1 MNAAG
6 VRMVVTR
13 ARSRG
18 TGASLRRR
26 GEKAAPLRSGEAAA
40 EERKSYSPV
49 KRRRKA
55 QRLSVAY
62 EASEGEGGE
71 GAEHLQAPSWQPQ
84 DWRQQL
90 DNIRT
95 MRSGKDAPVDQL
107 GAEHCFD
114 PSASP
119 KVRRYQVL
127 LSLMLS
133 SQTKDQVTAGAMQ
146 RLRARGLTVDSILQT
161 DDSTLGALIYPVG
174 FWRSKVKYIKQTS
187 AILQQRYD
195 GDIPASVAELVAL
208 PGVGPKMAHLAM
220 AVAWGTVSGIDTTR
234 GGGLTEQ
241 VFRPSPR
248 WPIRG
253 AGAAARW
260 TTAAAVL
267 AALAAPSLTVQWQQ
281 WTHMCTESP
290 TDSGGPRRQLSPQRK
305 PEGLWRS
312 GCPGNCGAKSTACW
326 WASASR
332 LACPSAHAA
341 RPASTGPCAQL
352 HGDSEGLGPSA
363 RRHSGHCLSV
373 PLLGS
378 RSLFIIKLGG
388 CL

>member
-13 ARSRG
+13 ARSQG
-18 TGASLRRR
+18 TGTSLRPG

-40 EERKSYSPV
+40 EGRKSYSPV

-55 QRLSVAY
+55 RRLSVAY
-62 EASEGEGGE
+62 ETSEGEEGE
-71 GAEHLQAPSWQPQ
+71 GAERLQAPSWQPQ
-84 DWRQQL
+84 DWRRQL

-119 KVRRYQVL
+119 KQVQRYQVL

-161 DDSTLGALIYPVG
+161 DDSTLGTLIYPVG
-174 FWRSKVKYIKQTS
+174 FWRSKVKYIKQTT
-187 AILQQRYD
+187 AILQQRYG

-220 AVAWGTVSGIDTTR
+220 AVAWGTVSGIAVDTHVHR
-234 GGGLTEQ
+234 IANRL
-241 VFRPSPR
+241 
-248 WPIRG
+248 
-253 AGAAARW
+253 RW
-260 TTAAAVL
+260 TKEATRSPEETRR
-267 AALAAPSLTVQWQQ
+267 ALEEWL
-281 WTHMCTESP
+281 
-290 TDSGGPRRQLSPQRK
+290 PR
-305 PEGLWRS
+305 ELWREIN
-312 GCPGNCGAKSTACW
+312 GLLVGFGQQTCLPVRPHCHACLNRALCP
-326 WASASR
+326 
-332 LACPSAHAA
+332 AA
-341 RPASTGPCAQL
+341 Q
-352 HGDSEGLGPSA
+352 GL
-363 RRHSGHCLSV
+363 
-373 PLLGS
+373 
-378 RSLFIIKLGG
+378 
-388 CL
+388 

>member
-1 MNAAG
+1 MSAG
-6 VRMVVTR
+6 L
-13 ARSRG
+13 ARGGVSQ
-18 TGASLRRR
+18 TP
-26 GEKAAPLRSGEAAA
+26 KAPR

-55 QRLSVAY
+55 RRLSVAY

-71 GAEHLQAPSWQPQ
+71 GAERLQAPSWQPQ

-95 MRSGKDAPVDQL
+95 MRSAKDAPVDQL

-174 FWRSKVKYIKQTS
+174 FWRGSRPAIFQSKVKYIKQTS

-220 AVAWGTVSGIDTTR
+220 AVAWGTVSGIAVDTHVHR
-234 GGGLTEQ
+234 IANRL
-241 VFRPSPR
+241 
-248 WPIRG
+248 
-253 AGAAARW
+253 RW
-260 TTAAAVL
+260 TKKATKSPEETRRALEEWLPRELWSEINGLLVGFGQQTCLPVHPRCQACLNRALCPAA
-267 AALAAPSLTVQWQQ
+267 Q
-281 WTHMCTESP
+281 
-290 TDSGGPRRQLSPQRK
+290 
-305 PEGLWRS
+305 GL
-312 GCPGNCGAKSTACW
+312 
-326 WASASR
+326 
-332 LACPSAHAA
+332 
-341 RPASTGPCAQL
+341 
-352 HGDSEGLGPSA
+352 
-363 RRHSGHCLSV
+363 
-373 PLLGS
+373 
-378 RSLFIIKLGG
+378 
-388 CL
+388 

>member
-18 TGASLRRR
+18 TGASLQGG

-40 EERKSYSPV
+40 EGRKSYGPV
-49 KRRRKA
+49 KRQRKA
-55 QRLSVAY
+55 RRLSVAY
-62 EASEGEGGE
+62 EASEGEKGE
-71 GAEHLQAPSWQPQ
+71 GPERLQAPSWEPQ
-84 DWRQQL
+84 DWRRQL

-95 MRSGKDAPVDQL
+95 MRSGKDAPVDLL

-187 AILQQRYD
+187 EILQQRYG

-220 AVAWGTVSGIDTTR
+220 AVAWGTVSGI
-234 GGGLTEQ
+234 
-241 VFRPSPR
+241 
-248 WPIRG
+248 
-253 AGAAARW
+253 
-260 TTAAAVL
+260 
-267 AALAAPSLTVQWQQ
+267 
-281 WTHMCTESP
+281 
-290 TDSGGPRRQLSPQRK
+290 
-305 PEGLWRS
+305 
-312 GCPGNCGAKSTACW
+312 GNCGAKSTACW

-332 LACPSAHAA
+332 LACPSTHAA

-352 HGDSEGLGPSA
+352 HGDSEGLGPLPGA
-363 RRHSGHCLSV
+363 TLATVCL
-373 PLLGS
+373 
-378 RSLFIIKLGG
+378 
-388 CL
+388 CLCWGAVACL

>member
-13 ARSRG
+13 ARSPG
-18 TGASLRRR
+18 TGASLRPG

-40 EERKSYSPV
+40 GRKSYSPV

-55 QRLSVAY
+55 RRLSVAY
-62 EASEGEGGE
+62 EASEGEEGE
-71 GAEHLQAPSWQPQ
+71 GAERLQAPSWQPQ
-84 DWRQQL
+84 DWRRQL

-119 KVRRYQVL
+119 KVQRYQVL

-161 DDSTLGALIYPVG
+161 DDSTLGTLIYPVG
-174 FWRSKVKYIKQTS
+174 FWRSKVKYIKQTT
-187 AILQQRYD
+187 AILQQRYG

-220 AVAWGTVSGIDTTR
+220 AVAWGTVSGIAVDTHVHRIANRLRWTKEATR
-234 GGGLTEQ
+234 SPEETRRALEEWLPRELWREINGLLVGFGQQTCLP
-241 VFRPSPR
+241 VRPRCQACLNRALCP
-248 WPIRG
+248 
-253 AGAAARW
+253 AAR
-260 TTAAAVL
+260 
-267 AALAAPSLTVQWQQ
+267 
-281 WTHMCTESP
+281 
-290 TDSGGPRRQLSPQRK
+290 
-305 PEGLWRS
+305 GL
-312 GCPGNCGAKSTACW
+312 
-326 WASASR
+326 
-332 LACPSAHAA
+332 
-341 RPASTGPCAQL
+341 
-352 HGDSEGLGPSA
+352 
-363 RRHSGHCLSV
+363 
-373 PLLGS
+373 
-378 RSLFIIKLGG
+378 
-388 CL
+388 

>member
-13 ARSRG
+13 ARSQG
-18 TGASLRRR
+18 TGTSLRPG

-40 EERKSYSPV
+40 EGRKSYSPV

-55 QRLSVAY
+55 RRLSVAY
-62 EASEGEGGE
+62 ETSEGEEGE
-71 GAEHLQAPSWQPQ
+71 GAERLQAPSWQPQ
-84 DWRQQL
+84 DWRRQL

-119 KVRRYQVL
+119 KVQRYQVL

-161 DDSTLGALIYPVG
+161 DDSTLGTLIYPVG
-174 FWRSKVKYIKQTS
+174 FWRSKVKYIKQTT
-187 AILQQRYD
+187 AILQQRYG

-220 AVAWGTVSGIDTTR
+220 AVAWGTVSGIAVDTHVHR
-234 GGGLTEQ
+234 IANRL
-241 VFRPSPR
+241 
-248 WPIRG
+248 
-253 AGAAARW
+253 RW
-260 TTAAAVL
+260 TKEATRSPEETRR
-267 AALAAPSLTVQWQQ
+267 ALEEWL
-281 WTHMCTESP
+281 
-290 TDSGGPRRQLSPQRK
+290 PR
-305 PEGLWRS
+305 ELWREIN
-312 GCPGNCGAKSTACW
+312 GLLVGFGQQTCLPVRPHCHACLNRALCP
-326 WASASR
+326 
-332 LACPSAHAA
+332 AA
-341 RPASTGPCAQL
+341 Q
-352 HGDSEGLGPSA
+352 GL
-363 RRHSGHCLSV
+363 
-373 PLLGS
+373 
-378 RSLFIIKLGG
+378 
-388 CL
+388 

>member
-1 MNAAG
+1 MGNGVTFLTIYVCIRGPTCFLVEGLLWDSAISEDDGAPAPCPAWMSAG
-6 VRMVVTR
+6 L
-13 ARSRG
+13 ARG
-18 TGASLRRR
+18 GFPQTP
-26 GEKAAPLRSGEAAA
+26 KAPREG
-40 EERKSYSPV
+40 RKSYSPV

-55 QRLSVAY
+55 RRLSVAY
-62 EASEGEGGE
+62 EASEGEE
-71 GAEHLQAPSWQPQ
+71 GAGAECLQTPSWQPQ

-119 KVRRYQVL
+119 KVQRYQVL

-161 DDSTLGALIYPVG
+161 DDSTLGTLIYPVG
-174 FWRSKVKYIKQTS
+174 FWRSKVKYIKQTT
-187 AILQQRYD
+187 AILQQRYG

-220 AVAWGTVSGIDTTR
+220 AVAWGTVSGI
-234 GGGLTEQ
+234 
-241 VFRPSPR
+241 
-248 WPIRG
+248 
-253 AGAAARW
+253 
-260 TTAAAVL
+260 
-267 AALAAPSLTVQWQQ
+267 
-281 WTHMCTESP
+281 
-290 TDSGGPRRQLSPQRK
+290 
-305 PEGLWRS
+305 
-312 GCPGNCGAKSTACW
+312 GNCGEKSTACW
-326 WASASR
+326 WALANR

-352 HGDSEGLGPSA
+352 HGDSEGLGPLPGA
-363 RRHSGHCLSV
+363 TLATVCL
-373 PLLGS
+373 
-378 RSLFIIKLGG
+378 
-388 CL
+388 CLCWGAVACL